1 MSLTKLS
8 EAFIRSAAYER
19 RFLAKNPWDLTMVL
33 WIPLATVLL
42 IWWIFSQTQITDL
55 PIGVID
61 QDNGPVANTA
71 VRYLEASPTL
81 TVKNTYYSAAEAE
94 AAILQRDIY
103 AVVIIPEDF
112 SRNILSSQSSPLIL
126 QVNAQ
131 YGTHSGIIQ
140 TSVQAVAG
148 TLSAGVEI
156 QRLVKQGMA
165 PSQAALAYSPI
176 SIQRISLF
184 NAATDYQQFLAST
197 VIPALLHILAMVI
210 GATTIG
216 RELRDKQLGHWYGF
230 IDAGKPELTL
240 HYQTTTNAEN
250 NLPDSHQTV
259 SNQAASDANHQTDEH
274 YTEQI
279 GQHISDS
286 HHDGVSKNSSANNN
300 NDVINNGPSST
311 ANQTTEPVS
320 ILVLLFGLLGKYFW
334 PMLAY
339 SLWSILA
346 LWLAAPQESVAI
358 SSIVITYLSLII
370 LMMLSFWLGA
380 IFTLGSFSLRMGLSA
395 TGFISAPS
403 YAFAGVT
410 FPYIAISDS
419 AQHWSDAL
427 PLTHY
432 LKLHIAQL
440 QMQAPVAISL
450 PIIYGLAIA
459 TIIAMSLTALL
470 TKRALAHPERWG
482 AR

>member
-1 MSLTKLS
+1 MRLTEQNRQRGELS
-8 EAFIRSAAYER
+8 GAFIRSAAYER
-19 RFLAKNPWDLTMVL
+19 RFLAKNPWDLSMVV

-42 IWWIFSQTQITDL
+42 IWWIFSQIQITDL
-55 PIGVID
+55 PIGVV
-61 QDNGPVANTA
+61 DNDRGPVANTA
-71 VRYLEASPTL
+71 VRYLEANPNL
-81 TVKNTYYSAAEAE
+81 TVRQLYHSPAAVE
-94 AAILQRDIY
+94 AALLQRDIY
-103 AVVIIPEDF
+103 AVVIIPKDF
-112 SRNILSSQSSPLIL
+112 SRNILSSKPAPIVL

-140 TSVQAVAG
+140 TSVQSVIG

-156 QRLVKQGMA
+156 QRLVKKGMA
-165 PSQAALAYSPI
+165 PSQAAIAYSPI
-176 SIQRISLF
+176 GIQRISLF

-216 RELRDKQLGHWYGF
+216 RELRDKQIGRWYDF
-230 IDAGKPELTL
+230 IESGQPDLTTIKGGQIKNS
-240 HYQTTTNAEN
+240 QTTAVPAEDN
-250 NLPDSHQTV
+250 KLRK
-259 SNQAASDANHQTDEH
+259 AN
-274 YTEQI
+274 
-279 GQHISDS
+279 IS
-286 HHDGVSKNSSANNN
+286 
-300 NDVINNGPSST
+300 
-311 ANQTTEPVS
+311 
-320 ILVLLFGLLGKYFW
+320 VLLFGLLGKYFW

-339 SLWSILA
+339 SVWSVLA
-346 LWLAAPQESVAI
+346 LWLATPQQMVAI
-358 SSIVITYLSLII
+358 SSIMATYIGLVL

-380 IFTLGSFSLRMGLSA
+380 IFTLTSFSLRMGLSS

-410 FPYIAISDS
+410 FPYIAISKN

-450 PIIYGLAIA
+450 PIVYGLTLA
-459 TIIAMSLTALL
+459 TIVAMFLTALL
-470 TKRALAHPERWG
+470 SKRALAHPERWG

>member
-1 MSLTKLS
+1 MHLGQLGQ
-8 EAFIRSAAYER
+8 AFVRSAAYER
-19 RFLAKNPWDLTMVL
+19 RFLTKNHWDFSMVV

-42 IWWIFSQTQITDL
+42 VWWIFSQTQITDL

-61 QDNGPVANTA
+61 QDNSAVANTA

-81 TVKNTYYSAAEAE
+81 TVRQLYYSQAEAE

-112 SRNILSSQSSPLIL
+112 SRNILSNRPAPLIL

-140 TSVQAVAG
+140 AGVQAVAS
-148 TLSAGVEI
+148 TISAGVEI
-156 QRLVKQGMA
+156 KRLVKQGVA
-165 PSQAALAYSPI
+165 PSQAMTAYAPI

-184 NAATDYQQFLAST
+184 NAATNYQQFLAST
-197 VIPALLHILAMVI
+197 VIPALLHILAMVV

-216 RELRDKQLGHWYGF
+216 RELRDKNIGRWYRF
-230 IDAGKPELTL
+230 IDTATPDLTSSNPAA
-240 HYQTTTNAEN
+240 TTSSRTTSVLKTKQGGGDLTA
-250 NLPDSHQTV
+250 LSARSAAPDS
-259 SNQAASDANHQTDEH
+259 
-274 YTEQI
+274 
-279 GQHISDS
+279 
-286 HHDGVSKNSSANNN
+286 
-300 NDVINNGPSST
+300 
-311 ANQTTEPVS
+311 VS
-320 ILVLLFGLLGKYFW
+320 ISVLLFGLLGKYCW
-334 PMLAY
+334 PILAY
-339 SLWSILA
+339 SLWSALI
-346 LWLAAPQESVAI
+346 LWLANPNQTTSV
-358 SSIVITYLSLII
+358 TSLIAVYI
-370 LMMLSFWLGA
+370 GLLCLITLSFWLGA
-380 IFTLGSFSLRMGLSA
+380 IFTLNSFSLRMGLST

-419 AQHWSDAL
+419 AQYWSNAL

-440 QMQAPVAISL
+440 QMQAPIAVSL
-450 PIIYGLAIA
+450 PIVYGLGFA
-459 TIIAMSLTALL
+459 TITALLLATLL
-470 TKRALAHPERWG
+470 TKRALTHPERWG

>member
-8 EAFIRSAAYER
+8 GAFIRSAAYER
-19 RFLAKNPWDLTMVL
+19 RFLTKNPWDFTMVV
-33 WIPLATVLL
+33 WIPLITVLV

-61 QDNGPVANTA
+61 QDNSPVANTA

-81 TVKNTYYSAAEAE
+81 TVRQLYYSNAEAE

-103 AVVIIPEDF
+103 AVVIIPENF
-112 SRNILSSQSSPLIL
+112 SRNILSGKPAPLIL

-156 QRLVKQGMA
+156 QQLVKQGIA
-165 PSQAALAYSPI
+165 PTQAAIAYSPI
-176 SIQRISLF
+176 KIQRISLF

-216 RELRDKQLGHWYGF
+216 RELRDKKLGHWYRF
-230 IDAGKPELTL
+230 I
-240 HYQTTTNAEN
+240 N
-250 NLPDSHQTV
+250 
-259 SNQAASDANHQTDEH
+259 
-274 YTEQI
+274 TE
-279 GQHISDS
+279 ISDKAFLTKNETTS
-286 HHDGVSKNSSANNN
+286 ALETAQTNNSQHFNNKGKLPNKHLEQVS
-300 NDVINNGPSST
+300 V
-311 ANQTTEPVS
+311 V
-320 ILVLLFGLLGKYFW
+320 VLLFGLLGKYLW

-339 SLWSILA
+339 SIWAMLALLLSRPQESIAIGSILA
-346 LWLAAPQESVAI
+346 
-358 SSIVITYLSLII
+358 TYAGLILLI
-370 LMMLSFWLGA
+370 MLSFWLGA
-380 IFTLGSFSLRMGLSA
+380 IFTLSSFSLRMGLSA
-395 TGFISAPS
+395 TAFISAPS

-410 FPYIAISDS
+410 FPYIAISSS
-419 AQHWSDAL
+419 AQHWSNAL

-432 LKLHIAQL
+432 LKLHVAQL
-440 QMQAPVAISL
+440 QMHAPAAVSL
-450 PIIYGLAIA
+450 PIVYGLTIA
-459 TIIAMSLTALL
+459 TMIAMSLTALL

>member
-1 MSLTKLS
+1 MHLTKLS
-8 EAFIRSAAYER
+8 EAFLRSAAYER
-19 RFLAKNPWDLTMVL
+19 RFLAKNHWDFSMVV

-61 QDNGPVANTA
+61 QDNSAVANTA

-81 TVKNTYYSAAEAE
+81 TVRQLYYSQADAE

-112 SRNILSSQSSPLIL
+112 SRNILSSQPAPLTL

-140 TSVQAVAG
+140 AGVQAVAS

-156 QRLVKQGMA
+156 KRLVKQGVA
-165 PSQAALAYSPI
+165 PSQAMTAYAPI
-176 SIQRISLF
+176 SVQRISLF
-184 NAATDYQQFLAST
+184 NAATNYQQFLAST

-216 RELRDKQLGHWYGF
+216 RELRDKNIGRWYRF
-230 IDAGKPELTL
+230 IDAGKPSLILSTPSK
-240 HYQTTTNAEN
+240 TTSSLSTKQDSSN
-250 NLPDSHQTV
+250 NK
-259 SNQAASDANHQTDEH
+259 AS
-274 YTEQI
+274 
-279 GQHISDS
+279 S
-286 HHDGVSKNSSANNN
+286 SSAKVPN
-300 NDVINNGPSST
+300 S
-311 ANQTTEPVS
+311 VS
-320 ILVLLFGLLGKYFW
+320 LSVLVFGLLGKYFW
-334 PMLAY
+334 PILAY
-339 SLWSILA
+339 SLWSALI
-346 LWLAAPQESVAI
+346 LWLATSNQNINIMSLVA
-358 SSIVITYLSLII
+358 VYAGFLC
-370 LMMLSFWLGA
+370 LMVLSFWLGA
-380 IFTLGSFSLRMGLSA
+380 IFTLNSFSLRMGLST

-410 FPYIAISDS
+410 FPYIAISNS
-419 AQHWSDAL
+419 AQYWSNAL

-440 QMQAPVAISL
+440 QMQAPIAISL
-450 PIIYGLAIA
+450 PIVYGLMLAAILA
-459 TIIAMSLTALL
+459 LVLAALL

>member
-1 MSLTKLS
+1 MRLTQLS

-19 RFLAKNPWDLTMVL
+19 RFLRKNPWDLTMVV
-33 WIPLATVLL
+33 WIPLLTVLL
-42 IWWIFSQTQITDL
+42 IWWIFSQTQITNL

-71 VRYLEASPTL
+71 VRYLDASPTL
-81 TVKNTYYSAAEAE
+81 SVRQMYYSAAEAE

-112 SRNILSSQSSPLIL
+112 SRNILSSKSAPLIL

-140 TSVQAVAG
+140 TGVQAVAG

-156 QRLVKQGMA
+156 QRLIKQGMA
-165 PSQAALAYSPI
+165 PSQAAIAYSPI
-176 SIQRISLF
+176 RIQRISLF

-216 RELRDKQLGHWYGF
+216 RELRDRQLGRWYGF
-230 IDAGKPELTL
+230 IAS
-240 HYQTTTNAEN
+240 A
-250 NLPDSHQTV
+250 
-259 SNQAASDANHQTDEH
+259 QAYDN
-274 YTEQI
+274 
-279 GQHISDS
+279 ISDS
-286 HHDGVSKNSSANNN
+286 VSANISANVNN
-300 NDVINNGPSST
+300 NVADNTVQKIAALSQPAAKLPNST
-311 ANQTTEPVS
+311 AKDNTNQKPVS
-320 ILVLLFGLLGKYFW
+320 TLPSVHMGVLLFGLLGKYFW

-339 SLWSILA
+339 GLWSILA
-346 LWLAAPQESVAI
+346 LWLATPQESVA
-358 SSIVITYLSLII
+358 SSAVFATYLGLLL

-419 AQHWSDAL
+419 AKHWSDAL

-432 LKLHIAQL
+432 LKLHIAQM

-450 PIIYGLAIA
+450 PILYGLTIA
-459 TIIAMSLTALL
+459 TVVAMMLTTLL

>member
-1 MSLTKLS
+1 MRLTKLKD
-8 EAFIRSAAYER
+8 AFVRSAAYER
-19 RFLAKNPWDLTMVL
+19 RFLVKNPWDLAMVF

-42 IWWIFSQTQITDL
+42 IWWIFSQIQITDL

-61 QDNGPVANTA
+61 NDRGPVANTA
-71 VRYLEASPTL
+71 LRYLEANPNL
-81 TVKNTYYSAAEAE
+81 TVKQLYHTPAAAK

-112 SRNILSSQSSPLIL
+112 SRNILLSKPAPIVL

-140 TSVQAVAG
+140 TSVQSVIG
-148 TLSAGVEI
+148 TLSAGVEMK
-156 QRLVKQGMA
+156 RLVKQGMA
-165 PSQAALAYSPI
+165 PSQAAIAYSPI

-216 RELRDKQLGHWYGF
+216 RELRDKRIGRWYHF
-230 IDAGKPELTL
+230 INGSHVYLTL
-240 HYQTTTNAEN
+240 PPKDDQPN
-250 NLPDSHQTV
+250 NDSQLSPLDNV
-259 SNQAASDANHQTDEH
+259 SASQNQAPE
-274 YTEQI
+274 E
-279 GQHISDS
+279 
-286 HHDGVSKNSSANNN
+286 
-300 NDVINNGPSST
+300 
-311 ANQTTEPVS
+311 VS
-320 ILVLLFGLLGKYFW
+320 IPVLVFGLLGKYFW
-334 PMLAY
+334 PLLAY
-339 SLWSILA
+339 SIWSILA
-346 LWLAAPQESVAI
+346 LWLAAPQQSIAI
-358 SSIVITYLSLII
+358 SALMVTYISLIL

-410 FPYIAISDS
+410 FPYVAISKN
-419 AQHWSDAL
+419 AQHWSDVL

-440 QMQAPVAISL
+440 QMQAPVIISL
-450 PIIYGLAIA
+450 PIVYGLTLA
-459 TIIAMSLTALL
+459 TLVTLYLTALL
-470 TKRALAHPERWG
+470 SKRALAHPERWG

>member
-1 MSLTKLS
+1 MRLTKQKKLS
-8 EAFIRSAAYER
+8 EQRGLIGAFVRSAGYER
-19 RFLAKNPWDLTMVL
+19 RFLAKNPWDLSMVI

-42 IWWIFSQTQITDL
+42 IWWIFSQIQITDL
-55 PIGVID
+55 PIGVM
-61 QDNGPVANTA
+61 DNDRGPIANTA
-71 VRYLEASPTL
+71 VRYLEANPNL
-81 TVKNTYYSAAEAE
+81 TVKQLYHSPAAVE
-94 AAILQRDIY
+94 AALLQRDIY

-112 SRNILSSQSSPLIL
+112 SRNISSSKPAPIVL

-140 TSVQAVAG
+140 TSVQSVIG

-156 QRLVKQGMA
+156 QRLVKKGIA
-165 PSQAALAYSPI
+165 PSQAAIAYSPI
-176 SIQRISLF
+176 GIQRISLF

-216 RELRDKQLGHWYGF
+216 RELRDKQIGRWYDFIESGHP
-230 IDAGKPELTL
+230 DLTNIE
-240 HYQTTTNAEN
+240 TNIKNDIEN
-250 NLPDSHQTV
+250 DNII
-259 SNQAASDANHQTDEH
+259 AASTSAEDNN
-274 YTEQI
+274 
-279 GQHISDS
+279 
-286 HHDGVSKNSSANNN
+286 VS
-300 NDVINNGPSST
+300 VIDIKPRKAS
-311 ANQTTEPVS
+311 VL
-320 ILVLLFGLLGKYFW
+320 ILLFGLLGKYFW
-334 PMLAY
+334 PILAY
-339 SLWSILA
+339 SLWSVLA
-346 LWLAAPQESVAI
+346 LWLAAPQQAVVI
-358 SSIVITYLSLII
+358 SSIMATYVGLVL

-380 IFTLGSFSLRMGLSA
+380 IFTLTSFSLRMGLSS

-419 AQHWSDAL
+419 AKHWSDAL

-450 PIIYGLAIA
+450 PIVYGLTLA
-459 TIIAMSLTALL
+459 TVIAMFSVALL
-470 TKRALAHPERWG
+470 SKRALAHPERWG

>member
-1 MSLTKLS
+1 MRLTKLKD
-8 EAFIRSAAYER
+8 AFVRSAAYER
-19 RFLAKNPWDLTMVL
+19 RFLVKNPWDLAMVF

-42 IWWIFSQTQITDL
+42 IWWIFSQIQITDL

-61 QDNGPVANTA
+61 NDRGPVANTA
-71 VRYLEASPTL
+71 LRYLEANPNL
-81 TVKNTYYSAAEAE
+81 TVKQLYHTPAAAK

-112 SRNILSSQSSPLIL
+112 SRNILLSKPAPIVL

-140 TSVQAVAG
+140 TSVQSVIG
-148 TLSAGVEI
+148 TLSAGVEMK
-156 QRLVKQGMA
+156 RLVKQGMA
-165 PSQAALAYSPI
+165 PSQAAIAYSPI

-216 RELRDKQLGHWYGF
+216 RELRDKRIGRWYHF
-230 IDAGKPELTL
+230 INGSHVYLTL
-240 HYQTTTNAEN
+240 PPKDDQPN
-250 NLPDSHQTV
+250 NDSQPSPLDNV
-259 SNQAASDANHQTDEH
+259 SASQNQAPE
-274 YTEQI
+274 E
-279 GQHISDS
+279 
-286 HHDGVSKNSSANNN
+286 
-300 NDVINNGPSST
+300 
-311 ANQTTEPVS
+311 VS
-320 ILVLLFGLLGKYFW
+320 IPVLVFGLLGKYFW
-334 PMLAY
+334 PLLAY
-339 SLWSILA
+339 SIWSILA
-346 LWLAAPQESVAI
+346 LWLATPQQSIAI
-358 SSIVITYLSLII
+358 SALMVTYISLVL

-410 FPYIAISDS
+410 FPYVAISKN
-419 AQHWSDAL
+419 AQHWSDVL

-440 QMQAPVAISL
+440 QMQAPVIISL
-450 PIIYGLAIA
+450 PIVYGLTLA
-459 TIIAMSLTALL
+459 TLVTLYLTALL
-470 TKRALAHPERWG
+470 SKRALAHPERWG

>member
-1 MSLTKLS
+1 MRLIR
-8 EAFIRSAAYER
+8 AFIRSSAYEY
-19 RFLAKNPWDLTMVL
+19 RFLAKNPWDLTMVVWL
-33 WIPLATVLL
+33 PLVTVFLV
-42 IWWIFSQTQITDL
+42 WWIFSQTQITDL

-61 QDNGPVANTA
+61 QDHSPISNT
-71 VRYLEASPTL
+71 VTRYLEASPDITIQQF
-81 TVKNTYYSAAEAE
+81 YHSPAAAK

-112 SRNILSSQSSPLIL
+112 ERNILSSKPAPLIL

-140 TSVQAVAG
+140 KSVQSVAG
-148 TLSAGVEI
+148 TVSAGIEI
-156 QRLVKQGMA
+156 QRLVKQGMN
-165 PSQAALAYSPI
+165 PSQAAIAYSPI
-176 SIQRISLF
+176 GIQRISLF
-184 NAATDYQQFLAST
+184 NAATNYQQFLAST

-216 RELRDKQLGHWYGF
+216 RELRDKQLGRWYYF
-230 IDAGKPELTL
+230 ISRGYPKLTL
-240 HYQTTTNAEN
+240 VPSDDFNHANSNPLNTTNSRSKRPLIA
-250 NLPDSHQTV
+250 PKT
-259 SNQAASDANHQTDEH
+259 A
-274 YTEQI
+274 
-279 GQHISDS
+279 HIS
-286 HHDGVSKNSSANNN
+286 
-300 NDVINNGPSST
+300 T
-311 ANQTTEPVS
+311 
-320 ILVLLFGLLGKYFW
+320 ILAGLLGKYLW

-339 SLWSILA
+339 SLWAALA
-346 LWLAAPQESVAI
+346 LWLATLRQ
-358 SSIVITYLSLII
+358 SIDITSWIMTYCGLLL
-370 LMMLSFWLGA
+370 LMALSFWLGA
-380 IFTLGSFSLRMGLSA
+380 IFTLGSFSLRTGLSA

-440 QMQAPVAISL
+440 QMQAPAAISI
-450 PIIYGLAIA
+450 PIIYGLVLA
-459 TIIAMSLTALL
+459 TMIAMSLTALL
-470 TKRALAHPERWG
+470 TKRDLAHPERWG

>member
-1 MSLTKLS
+1 MRLTKLKD
-8 EAFIRSAAYER
+8 AFVRSAAYER
-19 RFLAKNPWDLTMVL
+19 RFLAKNPWDLAMVF

-42 IWWIFSQTQITDL
+42 IWWIFSQIQITDL

-61 QDNGPVANTA
+61 NDRGPVANTA
-71 VRYLEASPTL
+71 LRYLEANPNL
-81 TVKNTYYSAAEAE
+81 TVKQLYHTPAAAK

-112 SRNILSSQSSPLIL
+112 SRNILLSKPAPIVL

-140 TSVQAVAG
+140 TSVQSVIG
-148 TLSAGVEI
+148 TLSAGVEMK
-156 QRLVKQGMA
+156 RLVKQGMA
-165 PSQAALAYSPI
+165 PSQAAIAYSPI

-216 RELRDKQLGHWYGF
+216 RELRDKRIGRWYHF
-230 IDAGKPELTL
+230 INGSHVYLTL
-240 HYQTTTNAEN
+240 PPKDDQPN
-250 NLPDSHQTV
+250 NNSQPSPLDNV
-259 SNQAASDANHQTDEH
+259 SASQNQAPE
-274 YTEQI
+274 E
-279 GQHISDS
+279 
-286 HHDGVSKNSSANNN
+286 
-300 NDVINNGPSST
+300 
-311 ANQTTEPVS
+311 VS
-320 ILVLLFGLLGKYFW
+320 IPVLVFGLLGKYFW
-334 PMLAY
+334 PLLAY
-339 SLWSILA
+339 SIWSILA
-346 LWLAAPQESVAI
+346 LWLAAPQQSIAI
-358 SSIVITYLSLII
+358 SALMVTYISLVL

-410 FPYIAISDS
+410 FPYVAISKN
-419 AQHWSDAL
+419 AQHWSDVL

-440 QMQAPVAISL
+440 QMQAPVIISL
-450 PIIYGLAIA
+450 PIVYGLTLA
-459 TIIAMSLTALL
+459 TLVTLYLTALL
-470 TKRALAHPERWG
+470 SKRALAHPERWG

>member
-1 MSLTKLS
+1 MRLTQLS

-19 RFLAKNPWDLTMVL
+19 RFLHKNPWDLTMVV
-33 WIPLATVLL
+33 WIPLLTVLL
-42 IWWIFSQTQITDL
+42 IWWIFSQTQITNL

-71 VRYLEASPTL
+71 VRYLDASPTL
-81 TVKNTYYSAAEAE
+81 SVRQMYYSAAEAE
-94 AAILQRDIY
+94 SAILQRDIY

-112 SRNILSSQSSPLIL
+112 SRNILSSKSAPLIL

-140 TSVQAVAG
+140 TGVQAVAG

-156 QRLVKQGMA
+156 QRLIKQGMA
-165 PSQAALAYSPI
+165 PSQAAIAYSPI

-230 IDAGKPELTL
+230 IASAQAYD
-240 HYQTTTNAEN
+240 
-250 NLPDSHQTV
+250 NLSG
-259 SNQAASDANHQTDEH
+259 S
-274 YTEQI
+274 I
-279 GQHISDS
+279 
-286 HHDGVSKNSSANNN
+286 SANISGNLNN
-300 NDVINNGPSST
+300 NVADNTVQNIAALSQPAAKLPNST
-311 ANQTTEPVS
+311 AKDNTNQKPVS
-320 ILVLLFGLLGKYFW
+320 TLPSVHMGVLLFGLLGKYFW

-339 SLWSILA
+339 GLWSILA
-346 LWLAAPQESVAI
+346 LWLATPQESVA
-358 SSIVITYLSLII
+358 SSAVFATYLGLLL

-419 AQHWSDAL
+419 AKHWSDAL

-432 LKLHIAQL
+432 LKLHIAQM

-450 PIIYGLAIA
+450 PILYGLAIA
-459 TIIAMSLTALL
+459 TVVAMMLTALL

>member
-1 MSLTKLS
+1 MRLI
-8 EAFIRSAAYER
+8 EAFLRSAAYER
-19 RFLAKNPWDLTMVL
+19 RFLTKNQWDLSMVV

-55 PIGVID
+55 PIGIID
-61 QDNGPVANTA
+61 QDNSAMANTA

-81 TVKNTYYSAAEAE
+81 TVRQLYYSQAEAE
-94 AAILQRDIY
+94 TAILQRDIY
-103 AVVIIPEDF
+103 AVVTIPEDF
-112 SRNILSSQSSPLIL
+112 SRHILSNTPAPLTL

-140 TSVQAVAG
+140 TSVQAVAS

-156 QRLVKQGMA
+156 QRLVKQGVA
-165 PSQAALAYSPI
+165 PSQTATTYAPI

-184 NAATDYQQFLAST
+184 NAATNYQQFLAST
-197 VIPALLHILAMVI
+197 VIPALLHILAMVV

-216 RELRDKQLGHWYGF
+216 RELRDKNIGRWYRF
-230 IDAGKPELTL
+230 IDTKNPGRTSPQYSKTPTAPFTKQDSVNNSRDNATVASTL
-240 HYQTTTNAEN
+240 QA
-250 NLPDSHQTV
+250 PQAV
-259 SNQAASDANHQTDEH
+259 SMS
-274 YTEQI
+274 
-279 GQHISDS
+279 
-286 HHDGVSKNSSANNN
+286 
-300 NDVINNGPSST
+300 
-311 ANQTTEPVS
+311 
-320 ILVLLFGLLGKYFW
+320 VLLFGLLGKYFW

-339 SLWSILA
+339 SVWSAMI
-346 LWLAAPQESVAI
+346 LWLATSNQAI
-358 SSIVITYLSLII
+358 SIASFAVVYAGLLC
-370 LMMLSFWLGA
+370 LMTLSFWLGA
-380 IFTLGSFSLRMGLSA
+380 IFTLNAFSLRMGLSA

-419 AQHWSDAL
+419 AQYWSNIL

-440 QMQAPVAISL
+440 QMQAPIAISL
-450 PIIYGLAIA
+450 PGVYGLTLAM
-459 TIIAMSLTALL
+459 IIALLLAALL

>member
-1 MSLTKLS
+1 MHLS
-8 EAFIRSAAYER
+8 EQKGQRGLIGAFVRSAAYER
-19 RFLAKNPWDLTMVL
+19 RFLAKNPWDLSMVV

-42 IWWIFSQTQITDL
+42 IWWIFSHIQITDL
-55 PIGVID
+55 PIGVM
-61 QDNGPVANTA
+61 DNDRGPVANTA
-71 VRYLEASPTL
+71 VRYLEANPNL
-81 TVKNTYYSAAEAE
+81 TVKQLYHSPAAVE
-94 AAILQRDIY
+94 AALLQRDIY

-112 SRNILSSQSSPLIL
+112 SRNISSSKPAPIVL

-140 TSVQAVAG
+140 TSVQSVIG

-156 QRLVKQGMA
+156 QRLVKKGMA
-165 PSQAALAYSPI
+165 PSQAAIAYSPI
-176 SIQRISLF
+176 GIQRISLF

-216 RELRDKQLGHWYGF
+216 RELRDKQMGRWYDF
-230 IDAGKPELTL
+230 IDNGQPDLTNIQNSKAITALTSSEDDKIFAADNKPRK
-240 HYQTTTNAEN
+240 A
-250 NLPDSHQTV
+250 SV
-259 SNQAASDANHQTDEH
+259 S
-274 YTEQI
+274 
-279 GQHISDS
+279 
-286 HHDGVSKNSSANNN
+286 
-300 NDVINNGPSST
+300 
-311 ANQTTEPVS
+311 
-320 ILVLLFGLLGKYFW
+320 VLLFGLLGKYFW

-339 SLWSILA
+339 SLWSVLA
-346 LWLAAPQESVAI
+346 LWLATPQQAVAI
-358 SSIVITYLSLII
+358 SSIIATYIGLII

-380 IFTLGSFSLRMGLSA
+380 IFTLTSFSLRMGLSS

-410 FPYIAISDS
+410 FPYIAISEN

-450 PIIYGLAIA
+450 PIVYGLALATVIAMFIA
-459 TIIAMSLTALL
+459 TLL
-470 TKRALAHPERWG
+470 SKRALAHPERWG

>member
-1 MSLTKLS
+1 MHLTKLS
-8 EAFIRSAAYER
+8 EAFLRSAAYER
-19 RFLAKNPWDLTMVL
+19 RFLAKNHWDFSMVV

-61 QDNGPVANTA
+61 QDNSAVANTA

-81 TVKNTYYSAAEAE
+81 TVRQLYYSQADAE

-112 SRNILSSQSSPLIL
+112 SRNILSSQPAPLTL

-140 TSVQAVAG
+140 AGVQAVAS

-156 QRLVKQGMA
+156 KRLVKQGVA
-165 PSQAALAYSPI
+165 PSQATTAYAPI
-176 SIQRISLF
+176 SVQRISLF
-184 NAATDYQQFLAST
+184 NAATNYQQFLAST

-216 RELRDKQLGHWYGF
+216 RELRDKNIGRWYRF
-230 IDAGKPELTL
+230 IDTGKPHLTL
-240 HYQTTTNAEN
+240 SKTSKTTSSLSTKQDSSN
-250 NLPDSHQTV
+250 NKTS
-259 SNQAASDANHQTDEH
+259 S
-274 YTEQI
+274 
-279 GQHISDS
+279 
-286 HHDGVSKNSSANNN
+286 SSAK
-300 NDVINNGPSST
+300 VPHS
-311 ANQTTEPVS
+311 VS
-320 ILVLLFGLLGKYFW
+320 LSVLVFGLLGKYFW
-334 PMLAY
+334 PILAY
-339 SLWSILA
+339 SLWSALI
-346 LWLAAPQESVAI
+346 LWLATSNQNI
-358 SSIVITYLSLII
+358 NIMSLMAVYAGFLC
-370 LMMLSFWLGA
+370 LMVLSFWLGA
-380 IFTLGSFSLRMGLSA
+380 IFTLNSFSLRMGLST

-419 AQHWSDAL
+419 AQYWSNAL

-440 QMQAPVAISL
+440 QMQAPIAISL
-450 PIIYGLAIA
+450 PIVYGLILAA
-459 TIIAMSLTALL
+459 IIALVLAALL

>member
-1 MSLTKLS
+1 MRLTMLNRLS
-8 EAFIRSAAYER
+8 RLGNAFLRSAAYER
-19 RFLAKNPWDLTMVL
+19 RFLVKNPWDFSMVV

-42 IWWIFSQTQITDL
+42 IWWIFSQIQITDL

-61 QDNGPVANTA
+61 KDRGPVANTA
-71 VRYLEASPTL
+71 LRYLEANPNL
-81 TVKNTYYSAAEAE
+81 TVKQLYHSPAAAE

-112 SRNILSSQSSPLIL
+112 SRNISSSKPAPIVL

-140 TSVQAVAG
+140 TSVQSVIG

-156 QRLVKQGMA
+156 QRLVKKGVA
-165 PSQAALAYSPI
+165 PSQAAIAYSPI

-197 VIPALLHILAMVI
+197 VIPALLHILAMVV

-216 RELRDKQLGHWYGF
+216 RELRDKRIGRWYRF
-230 IDAGKPELTL
+230 IDGSRPSLS
-240 HYQTTTNAEN
+240 
-250 NLPDSHQTV
+250 LP
-259 SNQAASDANHQTDEH
+259 SNSTDANNT
-274 YTEQI
+274 
-279 GQHISDS
+279 SDNTAS
-286 HHDGVSKNSSANNN
+286 TQLQALKNVS
-300 NDVINNGPSST
+300 V
-311 ANQTTEPVS
+311 
-320 ILVLLFGLLGKYFW
+320 LVLIFGLLGKYFW
-334 PMLAY
+334 PILAY
-339 SLWSILA
+339 SIWSILA
-346 LWLAAPQESVAI
+346 IWLAAPQQSIAI
-358 SSIVITYLSLII
+358 SSIIATYLGLVL

-380 IFTLGSFSLRMGLSA
+380 ILTLASYSLRMGLSA

-419 AQHWSDAL
+419 AQHWSDTL

-440 QMQAPVAISL
+440 QMQAPVAVSL
-450 PIIYGLAIA
+450 PVVYGLTIA
-459 TIIAMSLTALL
+459 TLIAIFLTALL
-470 TKRALAHPERWG
+470 SKRALAHPERWG

>member
-1 MSLTKLS
+1 MHLTKLS
-8 EAFIRSAAYER
+8 EAFLRSAAYER
-19 RFLAKNPWDLTMVL
+19 RFLAKNHWDFSMVV

-61 QDNGPVANTA
+61 QDNSAVANTA

-81 TVKNTYYSAAEAE
+81 TVRQLYYSQADAE

-112 SRNILSSQSSPLIL
+112 SRNILSSQPAPLTL

-140 TSVQAVAG
+140 AGVQAVAS

-156 QRLVKQGMA
+156 KRLVKQGVA
-165 PSQAALAYSPI
+165 PSQAMTAYAPI
-176 SIQRISLF
+176 SVQRISLF
-184 NAATDYQQFLAST
+184 NAATNYQQFLAST

-216 RELRDKQLGHWYGF
+216 RELRDKNIGRWYRF
-230 IDAGKPELTL
+230 IDTGKPNLIL
-240 HYQTTTNAEN
+240 SKPSKTTSSLSTKQ
-250 NLPDSHQTV
+250 DS
-259 SNQAASDANHQTDEH
+259 SDNKAS
-274 YTEQI
+274 
-279 GQHISDS
+279 S
-286 HHDGVSKNSSANNN
+286 SSAK
-300 NDVINNGPSST
+300 VPHS
-311 ANQTTEPVS
+311 VS
-320 ILVLLFGLLGKYFW
+320 LSVLVFGLLGKYFW
-334 PMLAY
+334 PILAY
-339 SLWSILA
+339 SLWSALI
-346 LWLAAPQESVAI
+346 LWLATSNQSINITSLVA
-358 SSIVITYLSLII
+358 VYAGFLC
-370 LMMLSFWLGA
+370 LMILSFWLGA
-380 IFTLGSFSLRMGLSA
+380 IFTLNSFSLRMGLST

-410 FPYIAISDS
+410 FPYIAISNS
-419 AQHWSDAL
+419 AQYWSNAL

-440 QMQAPVAISL
+440 QMQAPIAISL
-450 PIIYGLAIA
+450 PIVYGLMLAA
-459 TIIAMSLTALL
+459 IIALILAALL

>member
-1 MSLTKLS
+1 MRLTKLS
-8 EAFIRSAAYER
+8 GAFLRSAAYER
-19 RFLAKNPWDLTMVL
+19 RFLAKNPWDLAMVV

-61 QDNGPVANTA
+61 RDNSPVANTA

-81 TVKNTYYSAAEAE
+81 MVKQLYASESDAE

-112 SRNILSSQSSPLIL
+112 SRHILSSEPAPLVL

-140 TSVQAVAG
+140 TSVQTVAS

-165 PSQAALAYSPI
+165 PSQAAIAYSPI

-184 NAATDYQQFLAST
+184 NAATNYQQFLAST

-216 RELRDKQLGHWYGF
+216 RELRDKNIGHWYDV
-230 IDAGKPELTL
+230 ITSDD
-240 HYQTTTNAEN
+240 TNGNA
-250 NLPDSHQTV
+250 NLANIKESETITV
-259 SNQAASDANHQTDEH
+259 SESQHNHTNEK
-274 YTEQI
+274 I
-279 GQHISDS
+279 GFSE
-286 HHDGVSKNSSANNN
+286 
-300 NDVINNGPSST
+300 NGTQSR
-311 ANQTTEPVS
+311 QVS
-320 ILVLLFGLLGKYFW
+320 ISILLFGLLGKYFW
-334 PMLAY
+334 PLLAY
-339 SLWSILA
+339 SIWSMLA
-346 LWLAAPQESVAI
+346 LWFAAPQASVAI
-358 SSIVITYLSLII
+358 SSMIATYIGLLL
-370 LMMLSFWLGA
+370 LMLLSFFLGA
-380 IFTLGSFSLRMGLSA
+380 ILTLNSFSLRMGLSS

-410 FPYIAISDS
+410 FPYIAISDN
-419 AQHWSDAL
+419 AQHWSDVL

-440 QMQAPVAISL
+440 QMHAPAAVSL
-450 PIIYGLAIA
+450 PIVYGLTLA
-459 TIIAMSLTALL
+459 TTIAMLLTTLL

>member
-1 MSLTKLS
+1 MHLS
-8 EAFIRSAAYER
+8 EQKGQRGLIGAFVRSAAYER
-19 RFLAKNPWDLTMVL
+19 RFLAKNPWDLSMVV

-42 IWWIFSQTQITDL
+42 IWWIFSHIQITDL
-55 PIGVID
+55 PIGVM
-61 QDNGPVANTA
+61 DNDRGPVANTA
-71 VRYLEASPTL
+71 VRYLEANPNL
-81 TVKNTYYSAAEAE
+81 TVKQLYHSPAAVE
-94 AAILQRDIY
+94 AALLQRDVY

-112 SRNILSSQSSPLIL
+112 SRNISSSKPAPIVL

-140 TSVQAVAG
+140 TSVQSVIG

-156 QRLVKQGMA
+156 QRLVKKGMA
-165 PSQAALAYSPI
+165 PSQAAIAYSPI
-176 SIQRISLF
+176 GIQRISLF

-216 RELRDKQLGHWYGF
+216 RELRDKQIGRWYDF
-230 IDAGKPELTL
+230 IDNGQPDLTNIQNNKAITALTSSEDDKIFAADNKPRK
-240 HYQTTTNAEN
+240 A
-250 NLPDSHQTV
+250 SV
-259 SNQAASDANHQTDEH
+259 S
-274 YTEQI
+274 
-279 GQHISDS
+279 
-286 HHDGVSKNSSANNN
+286 
-300 NDVINNGPSST
+300 
-311 ANQTTEPVS
+311 
-320 ILVLLFGLLGKYFW
+320 VLLFGLLGKYFW

-339 SLWSILA
+339 SLWSVLA
-346 LWLAAPQESVAI
+346 LWLATPQQAVAI
-358 SSIVITYLSLII
+358 SSIIATYIGLVI

-380 IFTLGSFSLRMGLSA
+380 IFTLTSFSLRMGLSS

-410 FPYIAISDS
+410 FPYIAISEN

-440 QMQAPVAISL
+440 QMQALVAISL
-450 PIIYGLAIA
+450 PIVYGLALA
-459 TIIAMSLTALL
+459 TVIAMFIAALL
-470 TKRALAHPERWG
+470 SKRALAHPERWG

>member
-1 MSLTKLS
+1 MRLTKLKD
-8 EAFIRSAAYER
+8 AFVRSAAYER
-19 RFLAKNPWDLTMVL
+19 RFLVKNPWDLAMVF

-42 IWWIFSQTQITDL
+42 IWWIFSQIQITDL

-61 QDNGPVANTA
+61 NDRGPVANT
-71 VRYLEASPTL
+71 VLRYLEANPNL
-81 TVKNTYYSAAEAE
+81 TVKQLYHTPAAAK

-112 SRNILSSQSSPLIL
+112 SRNILLSKPAPIVL

-140 TSVQAVAG
+140 TSVQSVIG
-148 TLSAGVEI
+148 TLSAGVEMK
-156 QRLVKQGMA
+156 RLVKQGMA
-165 PSQAALAYSPI
+165 PSQAAIAYSPI

-216 RELRDKQLGHWYGF
+216 RELRDKRIGRWYHF
-230 IDAGKPELTL
+230 INGSHVYLILPHKDDQP
-240 HYQTTTNAEN
+240 N
-250 NLPDSHQTV
+250 NDSQPSPLDNV
-259 SNQAASDANHQTDEH
+259 
-274 YTEQI
+274 
-279 GQHISDS
+279 
-286 HHDGVSKNSSANNN
+286 SANQ
-300 NDVINNGPSST
+300 
-311 ANQTTEPVS
+311 NQEPEEVS
-320 ILVLLFGLLGKYFW
+320 ILVLVFGLLGKYFW
-334 PMLAY
+334 PLLAY
-339 SLWSILA
+339 SIWSILA
-346 LWLAAPQESVAI
+346 LWLAAPQQSIAI
-358 SSIVITYLSLII
+358 SALMVTYISLVL

-410 FPYIAISDS
+410 FPYVAISKN
-419 AQHWSDAL
+419 AQHWSDVL

-440 QMQAPVAISL
+440 QMQAPVIISL
-450 PIIYGLAIA
+450 PIVYGLTLA
-459 TIIAMSLTALL
+459 TLVTLYLTALL
-470 TKRALAHPERWG
+470 SKRALAHPERWG

>member
-1 MSLTKLS
+1 MRLTKQKKLS
-8 EAFIRSAAYER
+8 EQKGLIGAFVRSAGYER
-19 RFLAKNPWDLTMVL
+19 RFLAKNPWDLSMVI

-42 IWWIFSQTQITDL
+42 IWWIFSQIQITDL
-55 PIGVID
+55 PIGVMD
-61 QDNGPVANTA
+61 KDRGPIANTA
-71 VRYLEASPTL
+71 VRYLEANPNL
-81 TVKNTYYSAAEAE
+81 TVKQLYHSPAAVE
-94 AAILQRDIY
+94 AALLQRDIY

-112 SRNILSSQSSPLIL
+112 SRNISSSKSAPIVL

-140 TSVQAVAG
+140 TSVQSVIG

-156 QRLVKQGMA
+156 QRLVKKGMA
-165 PSQAALAYSPI
+165 PSQAAIAYSPI

-216 RELRDKQLGHWYGF
+216 RELRDKQIGRWYNFIESGHPDLTNIETNIANSKTIAALTATENYNTF
-230 IDAGKPELTL
+230 IRDDRPRK
-240 HYQTTTNAEN
+240 
-250 NLPDSHQTV
+250 
-259 SNQAASDANHQTDEH
+259 ASA
-274 YTEQI
+274 
-279 GQHISDS
+279 
-286 HHDGVSKNSSANNN
+286 
-300 NDVINNGPSST
+300 
-311 ANQTTEPVS
+311 
-320 ILVLLFGLLGKYFW
+320 LVLLFGLLGKYFW

-339 SLWSILA
+339 SLWSVLA
-346 LWLAAPQESVAI
+346 LWLATPQQALAI
-358 SSIVITYLSLII
+358 SSIIATYIGLVL

-380 IFTLGSFSLRMGLSA
+380 IFTLTSFSLRMGLSS

-419 AQHWSDAL
+419 AQHWSNVL

-450 PIIYGLAIA
+450 PIVYGLTLA
-459 TIIAMSLTALL
+459 TLIAMFLTTLL
-470 TKRALAHPERWG
+470 SKRALAHPERWG

>member
-1 MSLTKLS
+1 MRLIK
-8 EAFIRSAAYER
+8 AFLRSAAYER
-19 RFLAKNPWDLTMVL
+19 RFLAKNHWDFSMVV

-61 QDNGPVANTA
+61 QDNSAVANTA

-81 TVKNTYYSAAEAE
+81 TVRQLYYSQADAE

-112 SRNILSSQSSPLIL
+112 SRNILSNKPAPLIL

-140 TSVQAVAG
+140 AGVQAVAS

-156 QRLVKQGMA
+156 KRLVKRGVA
-165 PSQAALAYSPI
+165 SSQAMNAYAPI

-184 NAATDYQQFLAST
+184 NAATNYQQFLAST
-197 VIPALLHILAMVI
+197 VIPALLHILAMVV

-216 RELRDKQLGHWYGF
+216 RELRDKNIGRWYRF
-230 IDAGKPELTL
+230 IDTGTPDLTL
-240 HYQTTTNAEN
+240 LKPSKTTVALKARQDGADNTALSEQSKTPNA
-250 NLPDSHQTV
+250 
-259 SNQAASDANHQTDEH
+259 
-274 YTEQI
+274 
-279 GQHISDS
+279 
-286 HHDGVSKNSSANNN
+286 
-300 NDVINNGPSST
+300 
-311 ANQTTEPVS
+311 VS
-320 ILVLLFGLLGKYFW
+320 ISVLLFGLLGKYFW
-334 PMLAY
+334 PILAY
-339 SLWSILA
+339 SLWSA
-346 LWLAAPQESVAI
+346 LVLWVVTSNQNI
-358 SSIVITYLSLII
+358 SIASLIAVYI
-370 LMMLSFWLGA
+370 GLLCLMILSFWLGA
-380 IFTLGSFSLRMGLSA
+380 IFTLNTFSLRMGLST

-419 AQHWSDAL
+419 AQYWSNAL

-440 QMQAPVAISL
+440 QMLAPIAVSL
-450 PIIYGLAIA
+450 PIVYGLALA
-459 TIIAMSLTALL
+459 TIIAMLLTALL

>member
-1 MSLTKLS
+1 MHLTKLS
-8 EAFIRSAAYER
+8 EAFLRSAAYER
-19 RFLAKNPWDLTMVL
+19 RFLVKNHWDLSMVV
-33 WIPLATVLL
+33 WIPLVTVLL
-42 IWWIFSQTQITDL
+42 IWWIFSQTQIIDL

-61 QDNGPVANTA
+61 QDNSAVANTA

-81 TVKNTYYSAAEAE
+81 TVRQLYYSQADAE

-112 SRNILSSQSSPLIL
+112 SRNILSSQPAPLTL

-140 TSVQAVAG
+140 TGVQAVAS

-156 QRLVKQGMA
+156 KRLVKQGVA
-165 PSQAALAYSPI
+165 PSQAMTAYAPI
-176 SIQRISLF
+176 SVQRISLF
-184 NAATDYQQFLAST
+184 NAATNYQQFLAST

-216 RELRDKQLGHWYGF
+216 RELRDKNIGRWYRF
-230 IDAGKPELTL
+230 IDAGKSNLALSNT
-240 HYQTTTNAEN
+240 AEATSSLSTVQDSN
-250 NLPDSHQTV
+250 NNT
-259 SNQAASDANHQTDEH
+259 AS
-274 YTEQI
+274 
-279 GQHISDS
+279 S
-286 HHDGVSKNSSANNN
+286 SSAKPPN
-300 NDVINNGPSST
+300 S
-311 ANQTTEPVS
+311 VS
-320 ILVLLFGLLGKYFW
+320 LSVLVFGLLGKYFW
-334 PMLAY
+334 PVLAY
-339 SLWSILA
+339 SLWSALI
-346 LWLAAPQESVAI
+346 LWLATSNQNI
-358 SSIVITYLSLII
+358 NITSLAAVYAGFLCLII
-370 LMMLSFWLGA
+370 LSFWLGA
-380 IFTLGSFSLRMGLSA
+380 IFTLNSFSLRMGLST

-419 AQHWSDAL
+419 AQYWSNAL

-440 QMQAPVAISL
+440 QMQAPIAISL
-450 PIIYGLAIA
+450 PIVYGLMFAA
-459 TIIAMSLTALL
+459 TIALLLAALL

>member
-1 MSLTKLS
+1 MRLTKQKKLS
-8 EAFIRSAAYER
+8 EQKGLIGAFVRSAGYER
-19 RFLAKNPWDLTMVL
+19 RFLAKNPWDLSMVV

-42 IWWIFSQTQITDL
+42 IWWIFSQIQITDL
-55 PIGVID
+55 PIGVM
-61 QDNGPVANTA
+61 DNDRGPVANTA
-71 VRYLEASPTL
+71 VRYLEANPNLTIKKLYHSP
-81 TVKNTYYSAAEAE
+81 AAVE
-94 AAILQRDIY
+94 AALLQRDIY

-112 SRNILSSQSSPLIL
+112 SRNISSSKPAPIVL

-140 TSVQAVAG
+140 TSVQSVIG

-156 QRLVKQGMA
+156 QRLVKKGIA
-165 PSQAALAYSPI
+165 PSQAAIAYSPI

-216 RELRDKQLGHWYGF
+216 RELRDKQIGRWYDFIESGHL
-230 IDAGKPELTL
+230 DLT
-240 HYQTTTNAEN
+240 NIEANIEN
-250 NLPDSHQTV
+250 DKII
-259 SNQAASDANHQTDEH
+259 AASTSAEDNNTSV
-274 YTEQI
+274 I
-279 GQHISDS
+279 DS
-286 HHDGVSKNSSANNN
+286 KPRKASVL
-300 NDVINNGPSST
+300 I
-311 ANQTTEPVS
+311 
-320 ILVLLFGLLGKYFW
+320 LLFGLLGKYFW

-339 SLWSILA
+339 SLWSVLA
-346 LWLAAPQESVAI
+346 LWLAAPQQTVAI
-358 SSIVITYLSLII
+358 SSIMATYVGLVL

-380 IFTLGSFSLRMGLSA
+380 IFTLTSFSLRMGLSS

-419 AQHWSDAL
+419 AQHWSDVL

-450 PIIYGLAIA
+450 PIVYGLTLA
-459 TIIAMSLTALL
+459 TLIAMFLTTLL
-470 TKRALAHPERWG
+470 SKRALAHPERWG

>member
-1 MSLTKLS
+1 MRLTKQKKLS
-8 EAFIRSAAYER
+8 EQKGLIGAFLRSAAYER
-19 RFLAKNPWDLTMVL
+19 RFLAKNPWDLSMVI

-42 IWWIFSQTQITDL
+42 IWWIFSQIQITNL
-55 PIGVID
+55 PIGVM
-61 QDNGPVANTA
+61 DNDRGPIANTA
-71 VRYLEASPTL
+71 VRYLEANPNL
-81 TVKNTYYSAAEAE
+81 TVKKLYHSPAAVE
-94 AAILQRDIY
+94 AALLQRDIY

-112 SRNILSSQSSPLIL
+112 SRNISSSKPAPIVL

-140 TSVQAVAG
+140 TSVQSVIG

-156 QRLVKQGMA
+156 QRLVKKGIA
-165 PSQAALAYSPI
+165 PSQAAIAYSPI

-216 RELRDKQLGHWYGF
+216 RELRDKQIGRWYDFIESGHPDLTNIETNIANSKTIAALTATENHNTF
-230 IDAGKPELTL
+230 IEDDRPRKA
-240 HYQTTTNAEN
+240 
-250 NLPDSHQTV
+250 
-259 SNQAASDANHQTDEH
+259 
-274 YTEQI
+274 
-279 GQHISDS
+279 
-286 HHDGVSKNSSANNN
+286 
-300 NDVINNGPSST
+300 
-311 ANQTTEPVS
+311 S

-339 SLWSILA
+339 SLWSVLA
-346 LWLAAPQESVAI
+346 LWLAAPQQTVAI
-358 SSIVITYLSLII
+358 SSIMATYVGLVL

-380 IFTLGSFSLRMGLSA
+380 IFTLTSFSLRMGLSS

-419 AQHWSDAL
+419 AQHWSDVL

-450 PIIYGLAIA
+450 PIVYGLTLA
-459 TIIAMSLTALL
+459 TLIAMFLTTLL
-470 TKRALAHPERWG
+470 SKRALAHPERWG

>member
-1 MSLTKLS
+1 MRLTQLS

-19 RFLAKNPWDLTMVL
+19 RFLHKNPWDLTMVV
-33 WIPLATVLL
+33 WIPLLTVLL
-42 IWWIFSQTQITDL
+42 IWWIFSQTQITNL

-71 VRYLEASPTL
+71 VRYLDASPTL
-81 TVKNTYYSAAEAE
+81 SVRQMYYSAAEAE

-112 SRNILSSQSSPLIL
+112 SRNILSSKSAPLIL

-140 TSVQAVAG
+140 TGVQAVAG

-156 QRLVKQGMA
+156 QRLIKQGMA
-165 PSQAALAYSPI
+165 PSQAAIAYSPI

-230 IDAGKPELTL
+230 IASAQAYD
-240 HYQTTTNAEN
+240 
-250 NLPDSHQTV
+250 NLSGNI
-259 SNQAASDANHQTDEH
+259 SASA
-274 YTEQI
+274 
-279 GQHISDS
+279 SA
-286 HHDGVSKNSSANNN
+286 SANISGNVNN
-300 NDVINNGPSST
+300 NVADNTVQNIVALSQPAAKLPNST
-311 ANQTTEPVS
+311 AKDNTNQKPVS
-320 ILVLLFGLLGKYFW
+320 TLPSVHMGVLLFGLLGKYFW

-339 SLWSILA
+339 GLWSILA
-346 LWLAAPQESVAI
+346 LWLATPQESVA
-358 SSIVITYLSLII
+358 SSAVFATYLGLLL

-419 AQHWSDAL
+419 AKHWSDAL

-432 LKLHIAQL
+432 LKLHIAQM

-450 PIIYGLAIA
+450 PILYGLAIA
-459 TIIAMSLTALL
+459 TVVAMMLTALL

>member
-1 MSLTKLS
+1 MRLTKLKD
-8 EAFIRSAAYER
+8 AFVRSAAYER
-19 RFLAKNPWDLTMVL
+19 RFLVKNPWDLAMVF

-42 IWWIFSQTQITDL
+42 IWWIFSQIQITDL

-61 QDNGPVANTA
+61 NDRGPVANTA
-71 VRYLEASPTL
+71 LRYLEANPNL
-81 TVKNTYYSAAEAE
+81 TVKQLYHTPAAAK

-112 SRNILSSQSSPLIL
+112 SRNILLSKPAPIVL

-140 TSVQAVAG
+140 TSVQSVIG
-148 TLSAGVEI
+148 TLSAGVEMK
-156 QRLVKQGMA
+156 RLVKQGMA
-165 PSQAALAYSPI
+165 PSQAAIAYSPI

-216 RELRDKQLGHWYGF
+216 RELRDKRIGRWYHF
-230 IDAGKPELTL
+230 INGSHVSLTL
-240 HYQTTTNAEN
+240 PPKDDQPN
-250 NLPDSHQTV
+250 NDSQPSPLDNV
-259 SNQAASDANHQTDEH
+259 SASQNQAPE
-274 YTEQI
+274 E
-279 GQHISDS
+279 
-286 HHDGVSKNSSANNN
+286 
-300 NDVINNGPSST
+300 
-311 ANQTTEPVS
+311 VS
-320 ILVLLFGLLGKYFW
+320 IPVLVFGLLGKYFW
-334 PMLAY
+334 PLLAY
-339 SLWSILA
+339 SIWSILA
-346 LWLAAPQESVAI
+346 LWLAAPQQSIAI
-358 SSIVITYLSLII
+358 SALMVTYISLVL

-410 FPYIAISDS
+410 FPYVAISKN
-419 AQHWSDAL
+419 AQHWSDVL

-440 QMQAPVAISL
+440 QMQAPVIISL
-450 PIIYGLAIA
+450 PIVYGLTLA
-459 TIIAMSLTALL
+459 TLVTLSLTALL
-470 TKRALAHPERWG
+470 SKRALAHPERWG

>member
-1 MSLTKLS
+1 MHLTKLS
-8 EAFIRSAAYER
+8 EAFLRSAAYER
-19 RFLAKNPWDLTMVL
+19 RFLAKNHWDFSMVV

-61 QDNGPVANTA
+61 QDNSAVANTA

-81 TVKNTYYSAAEAE
+81 TVRQLYYSQADAE

-112 SRNILSSQSSPLIL
+112 SRNILSSQPAPLTL

-131 YGTHSGIIQ
+131 HGTHSGIIQ
-140 TSVQAVAG
+140 AGVQAVAS

-156 QRLVKQGMA
+156 KRLVKQGVA
-165 PSQAALAYSPI
+165 PSQAMTAYAPI
-176 SIQRISLF
+176 SVQRISLF
-184 NAATDYQQFLAST
+184 NAATNYQQFLAST

-216 RELRDKQLGHWYGF
+216 RELRDKNIGRWYRF
-230 IDAGKPELTL
+230 IDTGKPHLTL
-240 HYQTTTNAEN
+240 SRASETSSSLSTKQ
-250 NLPDSHQTV
+250 DSSDNKTSSSSVKVPKSV
-259 SNQAASDANHQTDEH
+259 SLS
-274 YTEQI
+274 
-279 GQHISDS
+279 
-286 HHDGVSKNSSANNN
+286 
-300 NDVINNGPSST
+300 
-311 ANQTTEPVS
+311 
-320 ILVLLFGLLGKYFW
+320 VLIFGLLGKYFW
-334 PMLAY
+334 PILAY
-339 SLWSILA
+339 SLWSALI
-346 LWLAAPQESVAI
+346 LWLATSNQNINIMSLVA
-358 SSIVITYLSLII
+358 VYAGFLC
-370 LMMLSFWLGA
+370 LMILSFWLGA
-380 IFTLGSFSLRMGLSA
+380 IFTLNSFSLRMGLST

-419 AQHWSDAL
+419 AQYWSNAL

-440 QMQAPVAISL
+440 QMQAPIAISL
-450 PIIYGLAIA
+450 PIVYGLILAA
-459 TIIAMSLTALL
+459 IIALVLAALL